1 MILQKLPQIVKKMGF
16 QFSLKGKTLSYA
28 EVFAYDGIF
37 PGLMKRAE
45 ELSSLCLGYNLG
57 AHYEEAEN
65 TLLGKKVSLDD
76 STPDVIRIMC
86 IVDQIYEIA
95 KMNGNMEVIPVDE
108 LLYDD

>member
-1 MILQKLPQIVKKMGF
+1 MILKKLPHIVKKMGYK
-16 QFSLKGKTLSYA
+16 FSLKGKVLTDE
-28 EVFAYDGIF
+28 EVFAYNGIF

-45 ELSSLCLGYNLG
+45 QLSSLCLGYNLG
-57 AHYEEAEN
+57 AHYEDAEN
-65 TLLGKKVSLDD
+65 TLLGKKVSLDE

-95 KMNGNMEVIPVDE
+95 RMNGNMEVIPIDE